1 MSNQE
6 FLEFIRRKLK
16 EMERAE
22 LKKRLKNNYYLKI
35 NNRGKNNET

>member
-6 FLEFIRRKLK
+6 FLEFIRKKVK

-22 LKKRLKNNYYLKI
+22 LKRRLKNNYYLKI
-35 NNRGKNNET
+35 NNRGEKR

>member
-1 MSNQE
+1 MSNKE

-16 EMERAE
+16 EMEMAE

-35 NNRGKNNET
+35 NNRGKNNE

>member
-6 FLEFIRRKLK
+6 FLEFIRHKLK
-16 EMERAE
+16 KMERAE

-35 NNRGKNNET
+35 NKKGKRDE

>member
-6 FLEFIRRKLK
+6 FLEFIRKKVK

-22 LKKRLKNNYYLKI
+22 LKRRLKNNYYLKI
-35 NNRGKNNET
+35 KKWGKRDE